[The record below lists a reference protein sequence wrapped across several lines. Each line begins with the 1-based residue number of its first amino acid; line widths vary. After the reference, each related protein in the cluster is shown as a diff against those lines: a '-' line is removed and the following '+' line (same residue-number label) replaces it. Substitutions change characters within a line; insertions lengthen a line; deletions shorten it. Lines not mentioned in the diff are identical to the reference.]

1 MPIPRSFPSSNIN
14 DPYDS
19 RDTGLDDTIESSFPA
34 SDPPSSIP
42 DPTSDSNASYATDG
56 ASGTVERL
64 ARTPAR
70 RLMQQAARLPSDP
83 FLWAAIG
90 SLGVSAA
97 LRVSGKKHASLF
109 AGQLAPVFLLL
120 GIYNR
125 LVEQFGPDRYD
136 PA

>member
-1 MPIPRSFPSSNIN
+1 MTTPRSFPSSAIN
-14 DPYDS
+14 DPYGS

-42 DPTSDSNASYATDG
+42 DPTSDSNAGYATDG
-56 ASGTVERL
+56 APGTVRRL
-64 ARTPAR
+64 ATSIE
-70 RLMQQAARLPSDP
+70 QQAARLPSDP

-120 GIYNR
+120 GLYNR
-125 LVEQFGPDRYD
+125 LVEQFGSDRYD

>member
-1 MPIPRSFPSSNIN
+1 MTTPRSFPSSAIN
-14 DPYDS
+14 DPYGS

-42 DPTSDSNASYATDG
+42 DPTSDSNASYATGD
-56 ASGTVERL
+56 ASGTVGRL
-64 ARTPAR
+64 ARTIE
-70 RLMQQAARLPSDP
+70 QQAARLPSDP
-83 FLWAAIG
+83 VLWAAIG

-120 GIYNR
+120 GLYNR

>member
-1 MPIPRSFPSSNIN
+1 MTTPRSFPSSAIN
-14 DPYDS
+14 DPYGS

-42 DPTSDSNASYATDG
+42 DPTSDSNASYSTEG
-56 ASGTVERL
+56 ASGTARRL
-64 ARTPAR
+64 ARTIEE
-70 RLMQQAARLPSDP
+70 QAARLPSDP

-125 LVEQFGPDRYD
+125 LVEQFGSDRYD

>member
-1 MPIPRSFPSSNIN
+1 MATPPRSFPSSNIN
-14 DPYDS
+14 DPSGS

-42 DPTSDSNASYATDG
+42 DPTSDSDASYATG
-56 ASGTVERL
+56 GPSRTAGRL
-64 ARTPAR
+64 ARSIEE
-70 RLMQQAARLPSDP
+70 QAARLPSDP

-90 SLGVSAA
+90 ALGVSVA
-97 LRVSGKKHASLF
+97 LQASGKRHASLF
-109 AGQLAPVFLLL
+109 AGQWAPVFLLL

-125 LVEQFGPDRYD
+125 LVEQFGSDRYD